1 MADPLTLTEVVAV
14 LGGLVTVGATAW
26 LKYINDRLG
35 RLETTQRQDAEAARV
50 EMRGVRQD
58 ATARAD
64 KIWQTLE
71 DIRKTQ
77 ISGQERAEDQRTTMA
92 STMATKDDL
101 HREIDKLAGMIHK
114 HGKTGVD

>member
-1 MADPLTLTEVVAV
+1 MADPMTLNEGVTI
-14 LGGLVTVGATAW
+14 LGGLVTVAVGAW

-35 RLETTQRQDAEAARV
+35 RLETTQRQDADSVRV
-50 EMRGVRQD
+50 EMKGVRQD
-58 ATARAD
+58 ATARSD
-64 KIWQTLE
+64 KIWETLE

-77 ISGQERAEDQRTTMA
+77 LSGQARADDQRNLMV